1 MRPVEAVIFDKDGV
15 LVDFERTWTPAIRAA
30 ALHLAD
36 GDEDRALELLRMVGY
51 DDVSGTF
58 LPGSVWA
65 AGTNEDLIDVWAADA
80 PPEERARLVDFM
92 GRHCEAVDPVPVVD
106 PRRLRERMLLLKASG
121 LLLAVVSNDTT
132 RSVRR
137 TAEGFGIADLLDFT
151 CGYDSVPRG
160 KPHPDPALA
169 FAEACG
175 VPPARIAV
183 IGDNVHDGEMARA
196 AGCGPF
202 IGVLSGNSGHE
213 ELAPFADAI
222 VADALEAADLVAEFS
237 TGSIDAG
244 LARL

>member
-15 LVDFERTWTPAIRAA
+15 LVDFERTWTPAIRSA
-30 ALHLAD
+30 ALHLAEGD
-36 GDEDRALELLRMVGY
+36 GARALELLRMVGY
-51 DDVSGTF
+51 DEATGTF

-80 PPEERARLVDFM
+80 PQAERARLVEFM
-92 GRHCEAVDPVPVVD
+92 GRHCEAVDPVPVID
-106 PRRLRERMLLLKASG
+106 PPHLRECMLRLKAQG
-121 LLLAVVSNDTT
+121 MRLAVVSNDTT

-137 TAEGFGIADLLDFT
+137 TAECFGIADLLDFT
-151 CGYDSVPRG
+151 CGFDMVRRA

-169 FAEACG
+169 FARACDMS
-175 VPPARIAV
+175 PARIAV

-196 AGCGPF
+196 AGCGAF

-213 ELAPFADAI
+213 QLAPLADAVVADAI
-222 VADALEAADLVAEFS
+222 EAADLVAEFAAR
-237 TGSIDAG
+237 SIDAR